1 MQTFIII
8 LLLVLAFVAGNAL
21 LLLRT
26 AKPPHIPEGV
36 KPQPYTDDDTDAL

>member
-1 MQTFIII
+1 MQTFIVI
-8 LLLVLAFVAGNAL
+8 LLLVLGFVAGNAL

-26 AKPPHIPEGV
+26 AKPPRIPEGV

>member
-1 MQTFIII
+1 MQTYIII

-26 AKPPHIPEGV
+26 AKPPRIPEGV
-36 KPQPYTDDDTDAL
+36 KPLPYADDDTDAV